1 MTMIDATL
9 RLLRLASTRPLAQP
23 SSSAPSDPERAR
35 QYNRTKERVFI
46 AGMLLSWLVSAVMLM
61 LRIGPRIHERNRRL
75 APPDLVRD
83 SATVLALG
91 ALSTLATMPLRY
103 FGGYMLE
110 HRYDLSNHTHRTWAI
125 DQLKATLLQTVLG
138 LPVLHGLY
146 WTIRRAPRHWWIIVS
161 GLSIPLTI
169 VLAQLF
175 PVLIAPLFNRYEPLR
190 NQELADRL
198 KRLAGRSGIEVADV
212 LQMDMSRQTKKANA
226 FFTGIGSTKRIVL
239 ADTLLNEFT
248 DEEIEV
254 IVAHEIA
261 HQANRDIWR
270 LIAVGTVSTLALSW
284 GIHRM
289 AMIATE
295 RLSHLTGIR
304 DIGQVS
310 SLPLLG
316 LIGSVL
322 GTLVGPLQNAYSRY
336 IERQADQ
343 YALELT
349 NDPGS
354 FESAMRRLAGLNL
367 AELDPPWLTRTLLHS
382 HPSIRERIEQAQRYR
397 AR

>member
-1 MTMIDATL
+1 MTIIGIAL
-9 RLLRLASTRPLAQP
+9 QRFSLAWKSRLVET
-23 SSSAPSDPERAR
+23 SSSAPPDPERAR
-35 QYNRTKERVFI
+35 QYNRAKERVFI
-46 AGMLLSWLVSAVMLM
+46 AGLLLSWLVSAVILM
-61 LRIGPRIHERNRRL
+61 LRIGPRIQARHRRL
-75 APPDLVRD
+75 VAPDLVRD
-83 SATVLALG
+83 SATVLTLG
-91 ALSTLATMPLRY
+91 ALSTLATLPLRY
-103 FGGYMLE
+103 FGGYTLE
-110 HRYDLSNHTHRTWAI
+110 HRYDLSNHTHRSWTL

-138 LPVLHGLY
+138 LPLVHLLY
-146 WTIRRAPRHWWIIVS
+146 WTIRRAPRRWWMIVS
-161 GLSIPLTI
+161 GMSIPLTI

-198 KRLAGRSGIEVADV
+198 KRLAARSDIKVADV

-239 ADTLLNEFT
+239 ADTLLDEFT
-248 DEEIEV
+248 DKEIEI

-270 LIAVGTVSTLALSW
+270 LIAVGSVSTLALSW
-284 GIHRM
+284 GIHRGGM
-289 AMIATE
+289 VATE
-295 RLSHLTGIR
+295 RLAHLTGIR
-304 DIGQVS
+304 DMGQVS

-336 IERQADQ
+336 IERKADQ

-349 NDPGS
+349 NDPAS

-382 HPSIRERIEQAQRYR
+382 HPSIRERIEHAERFR
-397 AR
+397 EK